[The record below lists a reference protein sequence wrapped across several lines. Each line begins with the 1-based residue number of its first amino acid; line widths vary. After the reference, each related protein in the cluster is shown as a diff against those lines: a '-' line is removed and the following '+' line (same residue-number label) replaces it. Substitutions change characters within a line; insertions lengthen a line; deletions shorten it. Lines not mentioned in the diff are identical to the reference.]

1 MARIFVFLSR
11 QPSEIESLLIQK
23 LSIEHEISRL
33 NVSPGSE
40 WRVSI
45 KEAVAKADVI
55 LAVITERYINEKYG
69 TDGLKYL
76 VGYVE
81 NSNKLLIPVVIG
93 EIDVPFDISVYNY
106 IKLEPRNIASV
117 EVVVSE
123 INSAIWTH
131 AGKKQA
137 IEEKQTEKKEKI
149 ERKASEYVGDA
160 ISELN
165 RRETELLNRANLWYR
180 LGYGA
185 IVVGVIAAGVFT
197 FVGYQRF
204 TSGQPAWDL
213 VVFTAIKSIVL
224 VGLLLAMAKYSFTL
238 AKSFMEESLKNAD
251 RIHAISFGK
260 FYLQAFEESIAAGD
274 IKDVFQHWNISSK
287 NSFSSQSS
295 EVIEPKMLEA
305 ALEIV
310 KMLSKQVDKKP

>member
-1 MARIFVFLSR
+1 MARIFAFLSR
-11 QPSEIESLLIQK
+11 QPSDIESLLIQK
-23 LSIEHEISRL
+23 LRVEHE
-33 NVSPGSE
+33 VSKLDVSLGSE

-45 KEAVAKADVI
+45 KEAVIKANVI
-55 LAVITERYINEKYG
+55 LVIITENYINGKYG
-69 TDGLKYL
+69 LDELKYL
-76 VGYVE
+76 IGYVE
-81 NSNKLLIPVVIG
+81 NSNKLLLPVVIG

-106 IKLEPRNIASV
+106 IKLEPRDIASV
-117 EVVVSE
+117 DYVVSE
-123 INSAIWTH
+123 INSAILTH
-131 AGKKQA
+131 AGKIQA
-137 IEEKQTEKKEKI
+137 IEEKQTQKKEKI
-149 ERKASEYVGDA
+149 ERKASEYVEDA
-160 ISELN
+160 ITELN

-204 TSGQPAWDL
+204 SSGQPAWDL

-274 IKDVFQHWNISSK
+274 IKEVFQHWNISSK
-287 NSFSSQSS
+287 NSFSGQSS
-295 EVIEPKMLEA
+295 EIIEPKILEA

-310 KMLSKQVDKKP
+310 KVISKQGDKKP